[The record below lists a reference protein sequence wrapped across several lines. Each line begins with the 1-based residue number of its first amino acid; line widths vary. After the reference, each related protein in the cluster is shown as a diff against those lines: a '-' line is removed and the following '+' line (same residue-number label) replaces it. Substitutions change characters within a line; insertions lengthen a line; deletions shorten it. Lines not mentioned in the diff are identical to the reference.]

1 MMNKEEKEKLAA
13 ANQIIKEARF
23 ARKGDYRTYETFKR
37 KLENLCLPYAVYSS
51 CIMELAKILGV

>member
-1 MMNKEEKEKLAA
+1 MRKEDKEKMMAA
-13 ANQIIKEARF
+13 SQIMKEARF